1 MAASGGLEAL
11 HRQIRGVRAG
21 SAGPATLPSA
31 HRQAILPSNGPGV
44 LTSCWHDAFQPQ
56 AWTLPHWRRYN
67 APSFEMVTMTA
78 RKYRKHKRY
87 FLLSPALTDELQGS
101 VWPPYLPPYWF
112 EFPSLALCSADFHQ
126 LHSEI
131 FPKFPAL
138 TPVRTIPRLPAKRLY
153 IGDGSVNSYL
163 PK

>member
-1 MAASGGLEAL
+1 MLRIKAFGKTSLLYSTGYPCCFGGLVDLIIAAIETAL
-11 HRQIRGVRAG
+11 KK
-21 SAGPATLPSA
+21 
-31 HRQAILPSNGPGV
+31 AISDG
-44 LTSCWHDAFQPQ
+44 
-56 AWTLPHWRRYN
+56 
-67 APSFEMVTMTA
+67 
-78 RKYRKHKRY
+78 KYKRY

-153 IGDGSVNSYL
+153 TGVWISELVFTQITQTAVALDWVASLPPAVDYL
-163 PK
+163 SALLPRVTISA